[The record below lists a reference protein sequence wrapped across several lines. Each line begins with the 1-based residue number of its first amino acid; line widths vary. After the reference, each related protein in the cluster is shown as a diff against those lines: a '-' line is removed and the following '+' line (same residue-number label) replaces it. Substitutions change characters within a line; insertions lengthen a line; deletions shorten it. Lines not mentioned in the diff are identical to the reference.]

1 MSVLEHT
8 ESNEEDIINYQS
20 KYEIVSTRISL
31 VVAMQSTLFPKKI
44 SFSEVEKELSFLIST
59 REALAEIQIDEDS
72 EIEVNC

>member
-20 KYEIVSTRISL
+20 KYELVSTRISL
-31 VVAMQSTLFPKKI
+31 VVAMHRTLFPKKI